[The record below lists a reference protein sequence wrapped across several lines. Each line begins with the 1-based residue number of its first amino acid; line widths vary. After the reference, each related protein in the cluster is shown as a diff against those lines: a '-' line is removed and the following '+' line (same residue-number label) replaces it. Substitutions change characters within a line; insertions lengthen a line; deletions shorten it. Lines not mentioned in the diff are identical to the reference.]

1 VGRTPVLMV
10 GLAPPREAGPAR
22 TVSIVAST
30 AWDAVRA
37 GPVRYLTSWWP
48 LRALAYVVS
57 GVGVGLVTLVWL
69 PFTTLCGA
77 VVLAPVATRPL
88 AELERRRLA
97 LMGGPALPDPHR
109 DPDRPGFGPWL
120 RLRYTET
127 VTWRELAYAVL
138 HATVLLA
145 LDTAATIVGLV
156 LPTGLLVGALIEQ
169 QSDVA
174 LFMLFPT
181 MIVVCVGVCVV
192 PAVAIGHSEIARR
205 LLGSGADETIR
216 TLTRSRARLA
226 DAFEVERRRIERDL
240 HDGAQQRLV
249 ALTITLGLAKL
260 ERDDAEA
267 AHTLVVQAGEQA
279 KAALAE
285 LRALIRGIHPRVLTE
300 LGLPAAVAELAEGC
314 GLPLTITLDVP
325 RRLPS
330 TVESTAYFVVAEA
343 LTNTARHAQATRI
356 RVTGAVAR
364 RTLTIEVHDD
374 GIGGADPAAGSGL
387 TGLADRVDAHGGTLT
402 ISSPRGGPTILRLEL
417 PCSA

>member
-1 VGRTPVLMV
+1 L
-10 GLAPPREAGPAR
+10 
-22 TVSIVAST
+22 
-30 AWDAVRA
+30 
-37 GPVRYLTSWWP
+37 WP

-57 GVGVGLVTLVWL
+57 GVGIGLVTLVWL
-69 PFTTLCGA
+69 PFATLCGA

-97 LMGGPALPDPHR
+97 LMGGPVLSDPHR

-145 LDTAATIVGLV
+145 FDIAATAIAVAPL
-156 LPTGLLVGALIEQ
+156 A
-169 QSDVA
+169 A
-174 LFMLFPT
+174 LFPEALTWSEALPVAVPAVIM
-181 MIVVCVGVCVV
+181 VCVGVCVV
-192 PAVAIGHSEIARR
+192 TAVAIGHSEIARR
-205 LLGSGADETIR
+205 LLGPGADETVR
-216 TLTRSRARLA
+216 TLARSRARLA

-249 ALTITLGLAKL
+249 ALTMTLGLAKL

-279 KAALAE
+279 RAALAE

-314 GLPLTITLDVP
+314 GLPLTITLDLP
-325 RRLPS
+325 DRLPS
-330 TVESTAYFVVAEA
+330 TVESAAYFVVAEA
-343 LTNTARHAQATRI
+343 LTNAARHAEATRI
-356 RVTGAVAR
+356 WVTGAIAE
-364 RTLTIEVHDD
+364 RTLTIEVRDD
-374 GIGGADPAAGSGL
+374 GIGGADPAAGTGL
-387 TGLADRVDAHGGTLT
+387 TGLADRVDVHGGALT
-402 ISSPRGGPTILRLEL
+402 VSSPRGGPTVLRLEL

>member
-1 VGRTPVLMV
+1 L
-10 GLAPPREAGPAR
+10 
-22 TVSIVAST
+22 
-30 AWDAVRA
+30 
-37 GPVRYLTSWWP
+37 WP

-57 GVGVGLVTLVWL
+57 GIGVGLVTLVWL
-69 PFTTLCGA
+69 PVTALFGA
-77 VVLAPVATRPL
+77 VVLTPVAVRPL

-97 LMGGPALPDPHR
+97 LMGGPALPNPHR

-145 LDTAATIVGLV
+145 FDAAATIVGFV
-156 LPTGLLVGALIEQ
+156 LPIGLLVGTLIEQ
-169 QSDVA
+169 EGDAA
-174 LFMLFPT
+174 LLMAIPT
-181 MIVVCVGVCVV
+181 VIVLCAGVCVV
-192 PAVAIGHSEIARR
+192 PVVAIGHSEIARL
-205 LLGSGADETIR
+205 LLGPGADETVAVLI
-216 TLTRSRARLA
+216 RSRARLV

-249 ALTITLGLAKL
+249 ALSMTLGLAKL

-267 AHTLVVQAGEQA
+267 AHALVVQAGEQA
-279 KAALAE
+279 GAALAE

-314 GLPLTITLDVP
+314 GLPLTITLDLP
-325 RRLPS
+325 DRLPS

-343 LTNTARHAQATRI
+343 LTNAARHAEATRI
-356 RVTGAVAR
+356 WVTGAIAE
-364 RTLTIEVHDD
+364 RTLAIEVRDD
-374 GIGGADPAAGSGL
+374 GIGGADPAAGTGL
-387 TGLADRVDAHGGTLT
+387 TGLADRVDAHGGALT
-402 ISSPRGGPTILRLEL
+402 VSSPRGGPTVLRLEL